1 VLAWCSKKHNCDLMH
16 LLEAQN
22 LSYIYH
28 DGTRALDAINFIAKR
43 GEIIA
48 VLGANGAGKTT
59 LLKHFNGILKPTSG
73 AILVKGEP
81 ITKKNILNVRKTVGL
96 VFQDPDDQIFAPT
109 VRQDVAFGPM
119 NLGLPKDVVEHRVEK
134 SLELVGMTGYEDK
147 APHHLSSGQ
156 KKRVAIAGI
165 LAMRPEVLV
174 LDEPTANLDPNG
186 VAMMG
191 QLIRRLND
199 NGMTIIVAT
208 QDVDEVPLFADRV
221 VILSNGR
228 MVMQGTPK
236 EVFSQSDAIEKA
248 GLRLPLIAQLF
259 ESLREEG
266 VSLDTTPLTLGE
278 ARQELLRILR
288 A

>member
-1 VLAWCSKKHNCDLMH
+1 MH
-16 LLEAQN
+16 LLEARN

-28 DGTRALDAINFIAKR
+28 DGTRALDDLNFIAKR
-43 GEIIA
+43 GEIVT
-48 VLGANGAGKTT
+48 VLGVNGAGKTT

-73 AILVKGEP
+73 TILVKGEP
-81 ITKKNILNVRKTVGL
+81 IAKRNILDVRKTVGL
-96 VFQDPDDQIFAPT
+96 VFQDPDDQLFAPT

-119 NLGLPKDVVEHRVEK
+119 NLGLPKDVVEHRVET

-147 APHHLSSGQ
+147 VPHHLSSGQ

-165 LAMRPEVLV
+165 LAMEPQVMV

-199 NGMTIIVAT
+199 DFGMTIIVAT

-221 VILSNGR
+221 VILSKGR
-228 MVMQGTPK
+228 VVMQGAPR
-236 EVFSQSDAIEKA
+236 EVFSQRDAIEKA
-248 GLRLPLIAQLF
+248 GLRLPLMAQLF
-259 ESLREEG
+259 ESLKEG
-266 VSLDTTPLTLGE
+266 GLSLDTAPLTLEE
-278 ARQELLRILR
+278 ARQELLRILGK
-288 A
+288 